1 MIFKKIYT
9 FLSATL
15 LSLMI
20 LTPATALDDFDL
32 AKYGPDDTIEIGRT
46 SFIVKMVLYN
56 FEEQINKEYEKITE
70 TDLPEGS
77 GVRGFAIVSETAD
90 VCYIH
95 IVTPKIWDDREAMA
109 IFGHETYHC
118 ALAKHAK
125 IIEERAAEAEQEE
138 EESVTQSNSTKTTL
152 TPEQQEIEDLYAEDR
167 RLELEN
173 LEYTCKDKGFFTEFP
188 AACGQLDL
196 DGTWQDLINQELN

>member
-20 LTPATALDDFDL
+20 LTPASALDDFDL

-46 SFIVKMVLYN
+46 SFIVTMVLYN
-56 FEEQINKEYEKITE
+56 FEEQLNKEYERI
-70 TDLPEGS
+70 
-77 GVRGFAIVSETAD
+77 FAIVSEAED
-90 VCYIH
+90 VCYVH
-95 IVTPKIWDDREAMA
+95 IVAPKIWDDREAMA

-125 IIEERAAEAEQEE
+125 IIEERAAEAKQEE
-138 EESVTQSNSTKTTL
+138 EESETQPNSTKTTL

-196 DGTWQDLINQELN
+196 DGTWQDLINELLTNVVSCSIMYVY